1 MLQTTNQELEP
12 FVNLLLAACEAA
24 DYGILILDH
33 NDKVVNFNQ
42 QFTDIWQI
50 SPVLLVEKDSKE
62 FLALILNQ
70 LAEPSACQLKAQN
83 LQSQLKKYA
92 LLKLKNGKTLEC
104 YYQTQRLEEKN
115 VGSVWGFRD
124 ITARGAIT
132 QDKAQQDTLTE
143 LPKRTIIICQI
154 SEAIAKAQSS
164 SRMLAIILAD
174 LDRFKLINDTLGHQ
188 VGDRLIQQAVQ
199 RLKNCIREQD
209 IIARW
214 GGDEFALLLPQIN
227 SQEDVSAIANRIL
240 SALQPPFNLENRP
253 IHITSSMGI
262 AIYPEHGADAETLLR
277 NADAALS
284 QAKRQ
289 GRNNYQYY
297 NLTFNSQSHKLLTL
311 ESLLHSALEKEEF
324 LLYYQP
330 IVNIFTGKIAKMEAL
345 LRWQNPQ
352 LGLVAPYKF
361 IPLAEENGTII
372 PIGEWVLKTA
382 CTQNKLWQTMG
393 LSPIQMSVNLSVR
406 QFQQPNLVSMI
417 RDTLEQTQL
426 HPSYLELEITE
437 SITLHDTQFA
447 KATLMKLNQMGI
459 NLSMD
464 DFGTGYSSLSYL
476 KQFPFDTLK
485 IDRSFIK
492 DLHSAS
498 QDVAIVNAIITL
510 AKGLDLSV
518 VAEGV
523 ETEGL
528 KDLLKN
534 LDCQYIQGYLF
545 SKPLPAAEATELL
558 QHYHYQH

>member
-1 MLQTTNQELEP
+1 MLPATNQQLKSLIGL
-12 FVNLLLAACEAA
+12 FLSTCEAA
-24 DYGILILDH
+24 DYGILILDY
-33 NDKVVNFNQ
+33 NDEIVNFNQ
-42 QFTDIWQI
+42 QLTNIWQM
-50 SPVLLVEKDSKE
+50 SYAPLVEKDGNK
-62 FLALILNQ
+62 FLGLILNQ
-70 LAEPSACQLKAQN
+70 LAEPCVCQLKTQN
-83 LQSQLKKYA
+83 LQSQLKKCT

-104 YYQTQRLEEKN
+104 YYQTQPLEGKN
-115 VGSVWGFRD
+115 VISVWGFREV
-124 ITARGAIT
+124 TARGAIT
-132 QDKAQQDTLTE
+132 QNKAQEDTLTK
-143 LPKRTIIICQI
+143 LPKRTIVTCQL
-154 SEAIAKAQSS
+154 SEAIAKAKSS
-164 SRMLAIILAD
+164 SRMLGIILAD

-188 VGDRLIQQAVQ
+188 AGDRLIQQAVK
-199 RLKNCIREQD
+199 RLNQCIREED
-209 IIARW
+209 VIARW

-227 SQEDVSAIANRIL
+227 SQADVSAIANRIL
-240 SALQPPFNLENRP
+240 SALQPPYNLENRP
-253 IHITSSMGI
+253 VHITSSMGI
-262 AIYPEHGADAETLLR
+262 AIYPEHGEDAETLLK

-297 NLTFNSQSHKLLTL
+297 NLTFNSHSQKLLTL
-311 ESLLHSALEKEEF
+311 ESLLHSALEREEF

-330 IVNIFTGKIAKMEAL
+330 IVNIFTGKIVKMEAL
-345 LRWQNPQ
+345 LRWHNPQ
-352 LGLVAPYKF
+352 LGIVAPCDF

-382 CTQNKLWQTMG
+382 CAQNKLWQTMG

-447 KATLMKLNQMGI
+447 KATLMQLNQMGI

-485 IDRSFIK
+485 IDRSFIQ

-498 QDVAIVNAIITL
+498 SDLAIVNAIITL
-510 AKGLDLSV
+510 GKGLDLNV

-523 ETEGL
+523 ETEDL
-528 KDLLKN
+528 KDLLKKLN
-534 LDCQYIQGYLF
+534 CQYIQGYLF
-545 SKPLPAAEATELL
+545 SKPLPAAAATKLL
-558 QHYHYQH
+558 QKYHF